1 MKPQEQIKQQGE
13 SALQRVLWGGLIL
26 VLIGVMGAGVWS
38 LIRGQTAARR
48 VLADRSPRLPVYSSV
63 PEFSLIERS
72 GRKVKRTEFLGKIW
86 VVNFFYSHC
95 PDTCPLQSAEMARLQ
110 ADLATESDVRLVS
123 ITVDP
128 QRDTLQVLS
137 RYADRFGADHDRWL
151 FLTGEKEAIYR
162 FAQDGLRLPVID
174 PRNKVRGLTGKK
186 MLSKSFNPE
195 RSHLFGQLV
204 SDLRAGAML
213 LPGAIRSTL
222 EPSPAMAGDEGVG
235 GVKVLHTSRF
245 VLVDR
250 RARIRGYYEST
261 DMESLRRLRQ
271 DVKALLQEE

>member
-1 MKPQEQIKQQGE
+1 MRQRDE
-13 SALQRVLWGGLIL
+13 SALQRALWGGLIL
-26 VLIGVMGAGVWS
+26 VLIGVMGAGAWS

-48 VLADRSPRLPVYSSV
+48 VLTARSARLPVYSTV
-63 PEFSLIERS
+63 PEFSLIERN
-72 GRKVKRTEFLGKIW
+72 GRKVRQTEFLGKIW

-110 ADLATESDVRLVS
+110 ADLAAEPDVRLVS

-151 FLTGEKEAIYR
+151 FLTGKKEAIYR

-174 PRNKVRGLTGKK
+174 PRNKVRDLTGKK
-186 MLSKSFNPE
+186 MLSKGFNSE
-195 RSHLFGQLV
+195 RDHLFGQLV
-204 SDLRAGAML
+204 AHLRAGVLL

-222 EPSPAMAGDEGVG
+222 EPLPAIAGDDGAG
-235 GVKVLHTSRF
+235 GLKVLHTSRF